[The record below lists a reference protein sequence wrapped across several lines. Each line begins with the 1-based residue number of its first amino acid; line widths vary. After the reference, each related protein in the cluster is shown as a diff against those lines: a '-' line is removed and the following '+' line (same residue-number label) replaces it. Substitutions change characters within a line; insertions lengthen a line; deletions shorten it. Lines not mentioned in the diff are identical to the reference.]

1 MGGMRHGFLEVCRRA
16 RVLSPHTCFHF
27 LYTPYSMTE
36 KSFLEDMLLLEH
48 SKAQTMRIVHWVGA
62 DADRLALLF
71 EVFLGNVYR
80 LTQRSA
86 WAVRYVAEKHT
97 ELMAPYYPVLLEAL
111 RRKPLH
117 DAVKRNVLYV
127 FEALEIPPE
136 CYDDLADHCF
146 RYLADPKEAI
156 AVRCASMSILEK
168 ICRAIPE
175 LRSEL
180 QMLIEEHLEF
190 GGAGFK
196 SRGKRILGRL

>member
-1 MGGMRHGFLEVCRRA
+1 METTSDKKFLE
-16 RVLSPHTCFHF
+16 
-27 LYTPYSMTE
+27 E
-36 KSFLEDMLLLEH
+36 MLLLEH
-48 SKAQTMRIVHWVGA
+48 SKPQTMRIVHWVGA

-71 EVFLGNVYR
+71 EVFLGNDYR

-86 WAVRYVAEKHT
+86 WAVRYVGEKHP
-97 ELMAPYYPVLLEAL
+97 ELMLPYYAVLLKAL

-117 DAVKRNVLYV
+117 DAVKRNVLNV
-127 FEALEIPPE
+127 FEALDITPD

-146 RYLADPKEAI
+146 RYLADPKEPI
-156 AVRCASMSILEK
+156 AVRCASMTVLEK

-175 LRSEL
+175 LKSEL

-196 SRGKRILGRL
+196 SRGKRILQALGKMEHGFEG